1 MERFKAIVVEPR
13 TSGELAAVASAFRD
27 AVDSGRG
34 AIFFAVCRGKVSE
47 GIDFADRHARAV
59 FIVGIPYPSAY
70 SLDVV
75 LKKRHCDMVG
85 VVSHIVSV
93 LA

>member
-1 MERFKAIVVEPR
+1 MTRYRK
-13 TSGELAAVASAFRD
+13 
-27 AVDSGRG
+27 AVDRKPKSKSKSQERGLGAGG

-75 LKKRHCDMVG
+75 LKKRHCDMVRL
-85 VVSHIVSV
+85 VSHIVSV
-93 LA
+93 LTLQ